1 MAPVPA
7 ITVLQTVAFRKA
19 ATSLIGQAG
28 IEAVADY
35 LIANPLAG
43 DVIAHSSGA
52 RKLRWAAKGK
62 RGGVRL
68 IYHYLVIADRIYL
81 LDCYA
86 KNEKS
91 DLTPAQTRRLAEL
104 MKQLKEKYRAS

>member
-1 MAPVPA
+1 MPV
-7 ITVLQTVAFRKA
+7 
-19 ATSLIGQAG
+19 IGREG
-28 IEAVADY
+28 IEAVAEY
-35 LIANPLAG
+35 LLANPLAG
-43 DVIAHSSGA
+43 DVIPHSSGA
-52 RKLRWAAKGK
+52 RKLRWAAKGKGK

-91 DLTPAQTRRLAEL
+91 DLSPLETKRLAQL
-104 MKQLKEKYRAS
+104 IRQLKEKYRAS

>member
-1 MAPVPA
+1 M
-7 ITVLQTVAFRKA
+7 
-19 ATSLIGQAG
+19 IGQAG
-28 IEAVADY
+28 IEAVGDY

-52 RKLRWAAKGK
+52 RKLRWAAKGKGK

-91 DLTPAQTRRLAEL
+91 DLTPAETKRLAEL
-104 MKQLKEKYRAS
+104 IKQLKEKYRAS